1 MVVEGSLPAA
11 AVLNAGFKLLMT
23 RVAASRSTPSRSSTV
38 SKRPGPSR
46 APASSSPAPAP
57 PRSSVRRGRVSA
69 GAFEPRVGEATLH
82 GHRVSYRTAGEGP
95 VILLIHGITG
105 DSRQWNQII
114 PQLVDRYTVLAPD
127 LPGHGQSA
135 KPRGD
140 YSLGAYAAAV
150 RDLLIVLGHRRATVV
165 GHSLG
170 GGIAMQF
177 SYEYPVFCE
186 RLVLVDSGGLGPEV
200 HPLLRAA
207 TLPGAELVLPLI
219 AHPRMH
225 VVGEAIGQVLGRLG
239 LELGHDLAEMIRGY
253 ASLSD
258 AEARRAFLHT
268 VRAVIDVD
276 GQRVSAIDRLYLA
289 QMIPTLIVWGRRDP
303 LIPVE
308 HAAVARRG
316 IPGSRLEIFD
326 DAGHFP
332 QLEQPVH
339 FARVLI
345 DFLESTDPATFEF
358 SDQDL
363 NTLRDRMLKRGK
375 RSR

>member
-1 MVVEGSLPAA
+1 MAASDSGLSPGSASSQRSA
-11 AVLNAGFKLLMT
+11 SSRTSASSR
-23 RVAASRSTPSRSSTV
+23 RVASAQKSTTRGNARSSTV
-38 SKRPGPSR
+38 GL
-46 APASSSPAPAP
+46 
-57 PRSSVRRGRVSA
+57 
-69 GAFEPRVGEATLH
+69 EPRVGEAILH
-82 GHRVSYRTAGEGP
+82 GHRVTYRTAGEGP
-95 VILLIHGITG
+95 VVLLIHGITG
-105 DSRQWNQII
+105 DSRQWNEII
-114 PQLVDRYTVLAPD
+114 PQLADRYTVLAPD
-127 LPGHGQSA
+127 LLGHGQSA

-140 YSLGAYAAAV
+140 YSLGAYAV
-150 RDLLIVLGHRRATVV
+150 SLRDLLIVLGHRRATVV

-186 RLVLVDSGGLGPEV
+186 RLALVDSGGLGPDV

-207 TLPGAELVLPLI
+207 TLPGSELVLPLI
-219 AHPRMH
+219 AHPRLH
-225 VVGEAIGQVLGRLG
+225 VVGEAVARALGRLG
-239 LELGHDLAEMIRGY
+239 LELGHDMAEITRGY

-268 VRAVIDVD
+268 LRAVIDLA
-276 GQRVSAIDRLYLA
+276 GQRVNAIDRLYLA
-289 QMIPTLIVWGRRDP
+289 QMLPTLIVWGRRDP

-308 HAAVARRG
+308 HAAVAHRS
-316 IPGSRLEIFD
+316 IPGSRVEIFN

-332 QLEQPVH
+332 HLERPVR

-345 DFLESTDPATFEF
+345 DFIESTSPAEYEF

-363 NTLRDRMLKRGK
+363 DMLRDRMLKRGR